1 MKKLFSL
8 LTLALLTMS
17 AWGANTY
24 VKVTSTDQL
33 VAGKKYIVVNEEAAA
48 GMGGI
53 TGGSTKYAAAIS
65 GLTIDNGVTDI
76 EDLAVEELTLGGAT
90 GAWTFEMGEGAYL
103 YWGSGNSV
111 NTTDDATAATAKWT
125 VTASANG
132 GYILTNAGATETR
145 VLQYNANSGQERFAC
160 YKGTQKDAVLY
171 VQDPNAAPVVEIAA
185 PTLPAAQT
193 FVESLEITITN
204 NEAGA
209 TLYYSTDGLAWT
221 AYTAPFTLT
230 ETTTVYAKASK
241 DGHDSPVVS
250 ATYVK
255 VEPGVIVFTSAT
267 DPGNGTASASAW
279 TVTKE
284 GVTLDCSNGW
294 VDATSYRIYKDQTLT
309 ISSTAGTIVKIEIVG
324 NSGSHLVSN
333 LVPDAGDWAV
343 ENNTGTWEGTATSV
357 VFTASAQ
364 ARASEIRVYL
374 DGDAPII
381 TVAAPVFNPSGRKF
395 AGSIEVAL
403 TCETEGADIYYMLND
418 GDEILYTAPFTLT
431 ETTTVKAYAE
441 KDGTE
446 STMATATYTRLP
458 EVATLAEANALATKT
473 DFVFT
478 GNVVAVYQHK
488 SNLWVKDATGVGLI
502 YGNQVPTIA
511 EGSTIKSGWDA
522 QFYIFRGHINEY
534 QYPNNVEATDAPLQ
548 TIEATEYTEAQVD
561 TTTINQ
567 RILVKDLTLTTAED
581 SLYLYTAD
589 GMAIYNMFEI
599 TYPESVEGKTFD
611 VEAMVS
617 YYNNAVQLL
626 PIAITEHSGAQ
637 VILGD
642 VNDDQKVSIED
653 VTALID
659 YLLGGG
665 TAINVANADLSGDG
679 KAGIEDVTLVI
690 DMLLGGN

>member
-76 EDLAVEELTLGGAT
+76 EDLAVEELTLGGET

-103 YWGSGNSV
+103 FWGSGNSV

-294 VDATSYRIYKDQTLT
+294 VDATLP
-309 ISSTAGTIVKIEIVG
+309 SST
-324 NSGSHLVSN
+324 
-333 LVPDAGDWAV
+333 P
-343 ENNTGTWEGTATSV
+343 
-357 VFTASAQ
+357 
-364 ARASEIRVYL
+364 
-374 DGDAPII
+374 
-381 TVAAPVFNPSGRKF
+381 VAASSPAAS
-395 AGSIEVAL
+395 
-403 TCETEGADIYYMLND
+403 
-418 GDEILYTAPFTLT
+418 
-431 ETTTVKAYAE
+431 
-441 KDGTE
+441 
-446 STMATATYTRLP
+446 RL
-458 EVATLAEANALATKT
+458 L
-473 DFVFT
+473 
-478 GNVVAVYQHK
+478 
-488 SNLWVKDATGVGLI
+488 
-502 YGNQVPTIA
+502 
-511 EGSTIKSGWDA
+511 
-522 QFYIFRGHINEY
+522 
-534 QYPNNVEATDAPLQ
+534 
-548 TIEATEYTEAQVD
+548 
-561 TTTINQ
+561 
-567 RILVKDLTLTTAED
+567 
-581 SLYLYTAD
+581 
-589 GMAIYNMFEI
+589 
-599 TYPESVEGKTFD
+599 
-611 VEAMVS
+611 
-617 YYNNAVQLL
+617 
-626 PIAITEHSGAQ
+626 
-637 VILGD
+637 
-642 VNDDQKVSIED
+642 
-653 VTALID
+653 
-659 YLLGGG
+659 
-665 TAINVANADLSGDG
+665 
-679 KAGIEDVTLVI
+679 
-690 DMLLGGN
+690 